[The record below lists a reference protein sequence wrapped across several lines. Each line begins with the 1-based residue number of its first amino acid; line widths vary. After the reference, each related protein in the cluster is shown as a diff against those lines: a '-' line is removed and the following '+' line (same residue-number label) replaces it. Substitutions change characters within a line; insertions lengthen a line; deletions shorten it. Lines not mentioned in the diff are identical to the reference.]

1 MSVKHHCIIC
11 GDLIYSGMYC
21 SSCSREIGRART
33 LDEEAL
39 EEWVDRTR
47 SYKIIAMDYAR
58 SCMILDRFSSLFSGD
73 Y

>member
-33 LDEEAL
+33 FDEEGL
-39 EEWVDRTR
+39 EDWVDRVR
-47 SYKIIAMDYAR
+47 SYKIVSMNYAG
-58 SCMILDRFSSLFSGD
+58 SCIVLDRFLPLFR
-73 Y
+73 